1 MKKLKEL
8 PLTTHFKIHL
18 VLLISGLFI
27 GLVSSQFTRD
37 GNAGMVIG
45 FVLMLAGLLWRP
57 VFLRC
62 PHCGHHFH
70 VRQAIPK
77 HCPDCGG
84 KIL

>member
-27 GLVSSQFTRD
+27 GLVSSQFTKD

-62 PHCGHHFH
+62 PHCGGGMPPRGGLPNFC
-70 VRQAIPK
+70 P
-77 HCPDCGG
+77 HCG
-84 KIL
+84 KKLL